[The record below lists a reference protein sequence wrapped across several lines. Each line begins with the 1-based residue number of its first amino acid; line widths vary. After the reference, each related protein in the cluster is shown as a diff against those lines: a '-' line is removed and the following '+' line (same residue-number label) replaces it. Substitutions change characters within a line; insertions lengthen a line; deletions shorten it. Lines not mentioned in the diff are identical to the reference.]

1 MQMRDRRAMR
11 LLVANAVLT
20 TLRDVFRRFRG
31 YRRRMLKFSG
41 WQICTVLAFLA
52 TVQI

>member
-1 MQMRDRRAMR
+1 MLFSRRCAMFPVD
-11 LLVANAVLT
+11 LGA
-20 TLRDVFRRFRG
+20 
-31 YRRRMLKFSG
+31 YRRRTLKFSG